1 MKLLLKSKL
10 IFLMSLFLSL
20 SLQGQEVYLASGI
33 NLTTY
38 NFQSTDNLPL
48 AFKSKTGTFY
58 ELGYKI
64 KMMDD
69 IMTYG
74 IGLAIN
80 NFGASGGDEAN
91 NYDWQTTYM
100 GLNNQLEYIIIPS
113 NRNPV
118 EFIGGIQMQLMQ
130 IINGKQKINGILYD
144 LTKENEFKGVWLQP
158 GLLFTA
164 KYYVSDELQLSFGYN
179 YSVGFN
185 LSNKTEEKLKI
196 NNQQIRFGIHFNLN

>member
-1 MKLLLKSKL
+1 
-10 IFLMSLFLSL
+10 MSLFLSL